1 MAGSRVRPA
10 LTMKPVE
17 PTAAF
22 AVRTARGEQR
32 KIRSFLEQVRKL
44 DVRIEDLPPQSVRA
58 LEEADKF
65 LQRYLDLLARETPTH
80 EQLEGVM
87 EALAGIDKVVKN
99 AMAEVLKSL
108 GWRPEPEP
116 SEGTRTRGD
125 GKPAKGRNAR
135 KGKEG
140 DNVIAFPGP
149 GRKPV
154 S

>member
-1 MAGSRVRPA
+1 MARPSGPK
-10 LTMKPVE
+10 MKPVE

-22 AVRTARGEQR
+22 AVRTAKGEQR
-32 KIRSFLEQVRKL
+32 KIRSFLEQIRKL

-65 LQRYLDLLARETPTH
+65 LQRYLDLLAHETPTH

-108 GWRPEPEP
+108 GWRPEPKEDMD
-116 SEGTRTRGD
+116 EVNWRGAGRRSKRRPA
-125 GKPAKGRNAR
+125 GKGKA
-135 KGKEG
+135 KEG

>member
-1 MAGSRVRPA
+1 
-10 LTMKPVE
+10 MKPVE

-22 AVRTARGEQR
+22 AVRTAKGEQR
-32 KIRSFLEQVRKL
+32 KIRSFLEQIEKL
-44 DVRIEDLPPQSVRA
+44 DVRLEDLPPPSVRA
-58 LEEADKF
+58 LDEADKF
-65 LQRYLDLLARETPTH
+65 LQRYLDLLDRETPTH
-80 EQLEGVM
+80 EQLQGVM

-99 AMAEVLKSL
+99 ARAEVLKSL
-108 GWRPEPEP
+108 GWRPERPAP
-116 SEGTRTRGD
+116 GD
-125 GKPAKGRNAR
+125 GANSGSGASKRGKPRPGR

>member
-1 MAGSRVRPA
+1 
-10 LTMKPVE
+10 MKPVE

-22 AVRTARGEQR
+22 AVRTAKGEQR
-32 KIRSFLEQVRKL
+32 KIRSFLEQIEKL
-44 DVRIEDLPPQSVRA
+44 DVRLEDLPPPSVRA
-58 LEEADKF
+58 LDEADKF
-65 LQRYLDLLARETPTH
+65 LQRYLDLLDRETPTH
-80 EQLEGVM
+80 EQLQGVM

-108 GWRPEPEP
+108 GWRPERPAP
-116 SEGTRTRGD
+116 GD
-125 GKPAKGRNAR
+125 GAHSGSGASKRGKPRSGR

>member
-1 MAGSRVRPA
+1 
-10 LTMKPVE
+10 MKPVE

-32 KIRSFLEQVRKL
+32 KIRLFLEQIRKL
-44 DVRIEDLPPQSVRA
+44 DVRIEDLPPQPVRA

-99 AMAEVLKSL
+99 AMAEILKSL
-108 GWRPEPEP
+108 GWRPDDPREERDEDNGRG
-116 SEGTRTRGD
+116 EGKRSRRRPA
-125 GKPAKGRNAR
+125 GKG

>member
-1 MAGSRVRPA
+1 
-10 LTMKPVE
+10 MKPVE

-22 AVRTARGEQR
+22 AVRTAKGEQR
-32 KIRSFLEQVRKL
+32 KIRSFLEQIQQL

-65 LQRYLDLLARETPTH
+65 LQRYLDILGRETPTH

-108 GWRPEPEP
+108 GWRPEPPPER
-116 SEGTRTRGD
+116 SGDNGSGEGKRSKR
-125 GKPAKGRNAR
+125 RSAR